1 MLDQTKIVQDSSGIV
16 GVFEQKHAAQSVY
29 YALHAIQHRGQDAIG
44 IASSDGQ
51 NVTCRKGLGLLSEI
65 ATSEILDTLQGHI
78 SIGQVRMATFGDMR
92 LENVQP
98 STVRAHQ
105 GSFAVVSTG
114 MITNAISLREQMEDE
129 GLIFQG
135 TSDSELLCHLIQR
148 FKGSF
153 EAKIM
158 QTYQAIEGACS
169 FMIAT
174 KDCLFVVRDRH
185 GVHSLFM
192 GSNDKTYIF
201 SSETCSFG
209 LLNAKV
215 IREVEPGEMIRLDD
229 RGIHTKLLSQD
240 QKAVCAMEYVYFSR
254 VDSIINQVNVHE
266 MRKKFGYYLAKK
278 ETMKAD
284 IVISVPDSANS
295 AAASFAQTL
304 GIPYEVGLIKNRYI
318 GSTFVRPTQEQRKQG
333 MRVRLNAIS
342 SVVKGKSVFLV
353 DDSIVMGSTARRLSQ
368 LLKEAGAKE
377 VHMRVA
383 SPKIQFPC
391 FCGYERTKQDKLVAF
406 NYSVEE
412 MVELFHI
419 ESLRFLD
426 IEDFKKCV
434 PETSCLACFDGNYP
448 IDLADYAGKVKK

>member
-1 MLDQTKIVQDSSGIV
+1 MIDQTKVIQDSSGIV
-16 GVFEQKHAAQSVY
+16 GVFHQEHASQSVY

-44 IASSDGQ
+44 IASSDGEK
-51 NVTCRKGLGLLSEI
+51 VVCRKGLGLLSEN
-65 ATSEILDTLQGHI
+65 ATQDVLEELTGHI
-78 SIGQVRMATFGDMR
+78 SVGQVRMATYGDSY

-105 GSFAVVSTG
+105 GSFAIVTTG

-135 TSDSELLCHLIQR
+135 SSDSEIIAHLIQR

-153 EAKIM
+153 EEKIQ
-158 QTYQAIEGACS
+158 QTYQVIEGACS

-192 GSNDKTYIF
+192 GTNDGNYIF

-209 LLNAKV
+209 ILNAKLL
-215 IREVEPGEMIRLDD
+215 REVEPGEMIRLDAK
-229 RGIHTKLLSQD
+229 GIHTKLLSKD
-240 QKAVCAMEYVYFSR
+240 EKAVCSMEYVYYSR
-254 VDSIINQVNVHE
+254 VDSIINGENVHE
-266 MRKKFGYYLAKK
+266 VRKKLGVALAKK

-284 IVISVPDSANS
+284 IVVSVPDSANS
-295 AAASFAQTL
+295 AATSFAQTL

-318 GSTFVRPTQEQRKQG
+318 GSTFVRPTLEQRKQG

-342 SVVKGKSVFLV
+342 SVVRGKTIFLV
-353 DDSIVMGSTARRLSQ
+353 DDSIVVGSTAKRISQ

-377 VHMRVA
+377 VHMRIA
-383 SPKIQFPC
+383 APQIKFPC
-391 FCGYERTKQDKLVAF
+391 FSGYERTSQEQFVAH
-406 NYSVEE
+406 NYTVEE
-412 MVELFHI
+412 MQEIFHI

-426 IEDFKKCV
+426 LDDFKACL
-434 PETSCLACFDGNYP
+434 PETSCLACFNGDYP
-448 IDLADYAGKVKK
+448 THLADYAGKVKV